1 MKLTEAII
9 VNWRDSKT
17 YVGHDNAIVWPILS
31 VGEGENRNLSCCL
44 QYIGGFA
51 RHSMQGRKN
60 SDHHSHA
67 NAEQFY
73 YILSGGGEVLIYG
86 GDEGAAM
93 DREIEAMRR
102 GYDGL
107 FADVPA
113 VPLKYALTAAQP
125 KARRWVKARQKRLE
139 RWK

>member
-1 MKLTEAII
+1 RRGNPFRHQQAVISE
-9 VNWRDSKT
+9 RGYSR
-17 YVGHDNAIVWPILS
+17 HD
-31 VGEGENRNLSCCL
+31 
-44 QYIGGFA
+44 A
-51 RHSMQGRKN
+51 R
-60 SDHHSHA
+60 A
-67 NAEQFY
+67 
-73 YILSGGGEVLIYG
+73 GGGEVLIYG

>member
-1 MKLTEAII
+1 MTAS
-9 VNWRDSKT
+9 NFD
-17 YVGHDNAIVWPILS
+17 A
-31 VGEGENRNLSCCL
+31 
-44 QYIGGFA
+44 A
-51 RHSMQGRKN
+51 M
-60 SDHHSHA
+60 A
-67 NAEQFY
+67 
-73 YILSGGGEVLIYG
+73 EVLIYG